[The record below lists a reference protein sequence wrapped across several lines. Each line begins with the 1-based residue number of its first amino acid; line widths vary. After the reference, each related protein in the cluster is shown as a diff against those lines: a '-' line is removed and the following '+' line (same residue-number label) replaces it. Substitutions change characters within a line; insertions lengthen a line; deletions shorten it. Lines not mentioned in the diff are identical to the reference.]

1 MAKITKWSPSTHSIA
16 FEWDELPE
24 CVQLVSGS
32 CVSAT
37 DDRVTEADLDE
48 STRTAVCANLTSNV
62 NYKLRALAHNKA
74 NTADDSNWV
83 HTRVEAVSIQP
94 SSRFAPHSL
103 RLSLNLEFSREDA
116 YESLRLYYR
125 RADSIGGQ
133 FSAFGELKERLP
145 NGTYVAEFARGEL
158 FFATT
163 YRFRIEAIGCGG
175 ECADNSSD
183 PVNITTGELIDFL
196 FVLFFFT
203 NFSSN

>member
-1 MAKITKWSPSTHSIA
+1 MAKITKWSPNTHSIT

-37 DDRVTEADLDE
+37 NGRVTEADLDNP
-48 STRTAVCANLTSNV
+48 TRTAVCVNLTSNV
-62 NYKLRALAHNKA
+62 NYTLRALAHNKA
-74 NTADDSNWV
+74 NTADDSKWV
-83 HTRVEAVSIQP
+83 YTRVEAVSIQP

-103 RLSLNLEFSREDA
+103 RLLLNLEFSREDA

-133 FSAFGELKERLP
+133 FALFGELNERLP

-163 YRFRIEAIGCGG
+163 YRFHIEAIGCGG
-175 ECADNSSD
+175 ECVDNSSD
-183 PVNITTGELIDFL
+183 PVNITTGGLL
-196 FVLFFFT
+196 KFFCVKYFKIHL
-203 NFSSN
+203 